1 MGVTVCHLLIIVI
14 EFSSLFA
21 TLWDTH
27 FQTPSLASTLPFLC
41 NLPFL
46 PFILGSLVHL
56 HTCDACQPQLSHVA
70 TLVALSMDAPR
81 EMAST
86 TMTWC
91 ASPAT
96 KAILW
101 KGHQPRSARPTA
113 SGASS
118 HRPAEVWSSHR
129 AQTERLTWLA
139 ARAEW
144 KYQKDADRFWHL
156 K

>member
-1 MGVTVCHLLIIVI
+1 MMGVTVCHLLIIVI
-14 EFSSLFA
+14 EFSSLSSS
-21 TLWDTH
+21 LWDTH
-27 FQTPSLASTLPFLC
+27 FHTPSLASTLPFLC
-41 NLPFL
+41 NLPSL
-46 PFILGSLVHL
+46 PFVLRSLVHL
-56 HTCDACQPQLSHVA
+56 HICDACRPQLSHVA

-101 KGHQPRSARPTA
+101 KGHQLRSARPTA

-129 AQTERLTWLA
+129 AQTERL
-139 ARAEW
+139 
-144 KYQKDADRFWHL
+144 K
-156 K
+156 

>member
-1 MGVTVCHLLIIVI
+1 MGVTVSHLLIIVI
-14 EFSSLFA
+14 EFSFLFA

-27 FQTPSLASTLPFLC
+27 FHPPAVPPASTLPFLC
-41 NLPFL
+41 NLPSL
-46 PFILGSLVHL
+46 PFILRSLVHL
-56 HTCDACQPQLSHVA
+56 HICDACQPQLSHVA

-118 HRPAEVWSSHR
+118 HQPAEVWSSHT
-129 AQTERLTWLA
+129 AQTER
-139 ARAEW
+139 
-144 KYQKDADRFWHL
+144 QK
-156 K
+156 